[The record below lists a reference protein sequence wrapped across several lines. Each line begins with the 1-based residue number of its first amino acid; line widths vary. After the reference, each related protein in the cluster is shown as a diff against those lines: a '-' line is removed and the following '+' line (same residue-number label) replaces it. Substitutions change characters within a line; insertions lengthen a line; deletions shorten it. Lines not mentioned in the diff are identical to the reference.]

1 MQRPVLPSFL
11 SSIFS
16 EEIFYPKFFTTI
28 KTYNKKLF
36 VKDLLAGVIMC
47 VVALPMSIAFGIASG
62 VTPEVGLITAI
73 VGGFL
78 IAFLGG
84 SRVQIGGPAGSFI
97 LVVSGVVASYGMSG
111 LVIVTILAG
120 IMLIFMGLLKLGDV
134 IKFMPYPVVVGFTS
148 GMAVVIF
155 STQIKD
161 FFGLD
166 MGNVP
171 LTFHEKWYSYFMHF
185 ESINFYATGIALA
198 TVILSFLW
206 TRINRTIPAALIA
219 IILTTVAV
227 QIFNLPVET
236 IGSRFGEIELQ
247 MSSPKFPS
255 ATYDAI
261 RDLLPI
267 AFTVAM
273 LCAIESLLS
282 AMVTDGVIGGK
293 HRSNTELIAEGFANI
308 GCGLFGGMPA
318 AGAVA
323 RSMTNIKNGGRTPVA
338 GMVHAVTLLILLL
351 AFGQYAKM
359 IPMPCL
365 AGILVVVSY
374 NMSEWRSFRGLFRN
388 SRSEVVVLLATFLLT
403 VIFDITLAIE
413 VGLVLALFLFVRRIS
428 KTSEVQIFT
437 NTTLT
442 EDGDLHD
449 NSTLPNGVEIFRIN
463 GPFFFGVANKFEEAH
478 KLVRKA
484 PKVRIIDMALVPF
497 MDATGL
503 QNMYSFFKKCQNEKV
518 ITILARVN
526 TNVMEDLKSHILYKH
541 IGATNIFPDLEE
553 AVTRSTFLI
562 QKMNDKTVE
571 N

>member
-1 MQRPVLPSFL
+1 MQRPVLPSFVT
-11 SSIFS
+11 SIFS
-16 EEIFYPKFFTTI
+16 EDIFYPKFLTTI
-28 KTYNKKLF
+28 KTYNKQLF
-36 VKDLLAGVIMC
+36 AKDLLAGVIMC
-47 VVALPMSIAFGIASG
+47 VVALPMAIAFGIASG

-84 SRVQIGGPAGSFI
+84 SRVQIGGPTGSFI
-97 LVVSGVVASYGMSG
+97 LVVSGVVASYGMTG
-111 LVIVTILAG
+111 LVIVTVLAG
-120 IMLIFMGLLKLGDV
+120 IMLIVMGLLKLGDV

-166 MGNVP
+166 MGSVP
-171 LTFHEKWYSYFMHF
+171 ISFHQKWYSYFMHMD
-185 ESINFYATGIALA
+185 SINYYAMGIALF
-198 TVILSFLW
+198 TVILSFAW
-206 TRINRTIPAALIA
+206 IRVNRTIPAALIA
-219 IILTTVAV
+219 IIVTTLAV
-227 QIFNLPVET
+227 QLFNLPVET

-261 RDLLPI
+261 RNLLPI

-308 GCGLFGGMPA
+308 GSGLFGGMPA

-359 IPMPCL
+359 IPMSCL
-365 AGILVVVSY
+365 AGILVVVAY
-374 NMSEWRSFRGLFRN
+374 NMSEWRSFAGLFRN
-388 SRSEVVVLLATFLLT
+388 SRSEVLVLLATFFLT
-403 VIFDITLAIE
+403 VVFDITLAIE
-413 VGLVLALFLFVRRIS
+413 VGLILALFLFVRRIS
-428 KTSEVQIFT
+428 KTSEIQVFT
-437 NTTLT
+437 NKTMT
-442 EDGDLHD
+442 EEGELHD

-463 GPFFFGVANKFEEAH
+463 GPFFFGIANKFEEAH

-484 PKVRIIDMALVPF
+484 PKVRIIDMDLVPF

-503 QNMYSFFKKCQNEKV
+503 QNMYSFYKKCRNEKTL
-518 ITILARVN
+518 TILARVN
-526 TNVMEDLKSHILYKH
+526 ATVMEDLKSHVLYTD
-541 IGATNIFPDLEE
+541 IGAANIFSDIEE
-553 AVTRSTFLI
+553 AVARA
-562 QKMNDKTVE
+562 TVLVQGNPE
-571 N
+571 